1 MNKFEALKQFQAWP
15 PEWQRL
21 CAECWIETGE
31 DRPEIPSDI
40 EARFRNGEPVS
51 IPFDRPKAAK
61 AAAIPRDIQERI
73 CNGESVFLARNE
85 SHLPDFNSMMFN
97 AKASGKPAAAK
108 AAAAKRKHHSR
119 LAWSAAESEYL
130 LKLASEDQPLWNVV
144 AFFLS
149 RYPGRSRDAVRRR
162 DWGIR
167 SGKPESEVKY

>member
-1 MNKFEALKQFQAWP
+1 MNKFEALKQFQEWP

-21 CAECWIETGE
+21 CAEYWIETGE
-31 DRPEIPSDI
+31 VEATQALTFGDKLESAKKLTVSLSSDQ
-40 EARFRNGEPVS
+40 
-51 IPFDRPKAAK
+51 PKAAK
-61 AAAIPRDIQERI
+61 VAAVP
-73 CNGESVFLARNE
+73 
-85 SHLPDFNSMMFN
+85 
-97 AKASGKPAAAK
+97 
-108 AAAAKRKHHSR
+108 KRKHHSR

-162 DWGIR
+162 VWGIR